1 MNLEELIDK
10 KLELFSTESKSNEVL
25 IESVENRFE
34 VFFDYLQAEYAE
46 DLNDEEFEML
56 LFPQIIS
63 LLCAIDIDDKTEFDP
78 EVYVQEEEYGFKL
91 LEEHNTREVFNF
103 SYDFKYLD
111 LIYFVEDYLDGMDE
125 EGISKVVQNIIYVV
139 STSLLKAI

>member
-1 MNLEELIDK
+1 
-10 KLELFSTESKSNEVL
+10 
-25 IESVENRFE
+25 
-34 VFFDYLQAEYAE
+34 
-46 DLNDEEFEML
+46 ML